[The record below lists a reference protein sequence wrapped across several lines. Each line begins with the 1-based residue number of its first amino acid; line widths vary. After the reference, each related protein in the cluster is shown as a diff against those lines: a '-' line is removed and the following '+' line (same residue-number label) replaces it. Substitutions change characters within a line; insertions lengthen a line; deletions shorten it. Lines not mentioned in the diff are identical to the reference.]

1 MDTCGKGPRVS
12 GLFRLGADPPVLRGQ
27 RSTFD
32 MVTRGTVSA
41 DGVVVEVITTV
52 ALAHVARLPVGL
64 STMLV
69 TFINRFHSLVL

>member
-27 RSTFD
+27 RFTFG

-41 DGVVVEVITTV
+41 GGVVEIITTV

-69 TFINRFHSLVL
+69 TFSSRFHSLVL